1 MYIKLFSSRKEIL
14 KILLC
19 FVFVFFLNRSI
30 HSCSLQNTC
39 KTFPLLRG
47 NTSLTALRIQ
57 LLPVAQA
64 TMLDQ
69 KTCLSELL
77 SSLKK
82 KEYIVSDV
90 LQPFS
95 IYKFRLY
102 SSFVFSTNKNSLP
115 AFFSLVPRTLD
126 SQTPP
131 PPPKKIPHS
140 ICIICTLKP
149 KLSFYCSVNCGFTFV
164 YCTRCPINRYSNKSI
179 NWNCSFL

>member
-1 MYIKLFSSRKEIL
+1 MYVYKAVFLQKGNTKNTFLIFC
-14 KILLC
+14 C
-19 FVFVFFLNRSI
+19 FFFLNHSV

-57 LLPVAQA
+57 LLPVARA

-69 KTCLSELL
+69 KTCPSELL

-82 KEYIVSDV
+82 KEYIVSNV

-115 AFFSLVPRTLD
+115 DLFSLVPRTLD
-126 SQTPP
+126 SQTTSPP
-131 PPPKKIPHS
+131 QKKKYPTVFAS
-140 ICIICTLKP
+140 YVL
-149 KLSFYCSVNCGFTFV
+149 
-164 YCTRCPINRYSNKSI
+164 
-179 NWNCSFL
+179 